1 MEDAGGWK
9 LWTKSIFENGK
20 ILGNKIITG
29 IKDTSI
35 YAAGKTKEGAIYMA
49 EKAKPA
55 TERIK
60 QGVGYISSQVKN
72 TFENVKNKISK
83 DKGDNNNI
91 NNNNINK
98 DANNEINNDNDN
110 NNIDAGNKF
119 DLLGTE
125 YSSNYSQINS

>member
-9 LWTKSIFENGK
+9 LWTKSIFENSK
-20 ILGNKIITG
+20 ILGSKIIAG
-29 IKDTSI
+29 VKDASI

-60 QGVGYISSQVKN
+60 KGAGYISSQVKN

-83 DKGDNNNI
+83 DKGD
-91 NNNNINK
+91 NNNINK

>member
-9 LWTKSIFENGK
+9 LWTKSIFEKSK
-20 ILGNKIITG
+20 ILGSKIIAG
-29 IKDTSI
+29 VKDASI

-60 QGVGYISSQVKN
+60 QRVGYISSQVKN

-83 DKGDNNNI
+83 DKGD
-91 NNNNINK
+91 NNNINK

>member
-9 LWTKSIFENGK
+9 LWTKSIFENSK
-20 ILGNKIITG
+20 ILGSKIIAG
-29 IKDTSI
+29 VKDASI
-35 YAAGKTKEGAIYMA
+35 YTAGKTKEGAIYMA

-91 NNNNINK
+91 NK

-110 NNIDAGNKF
+110 NNIYAGNKF